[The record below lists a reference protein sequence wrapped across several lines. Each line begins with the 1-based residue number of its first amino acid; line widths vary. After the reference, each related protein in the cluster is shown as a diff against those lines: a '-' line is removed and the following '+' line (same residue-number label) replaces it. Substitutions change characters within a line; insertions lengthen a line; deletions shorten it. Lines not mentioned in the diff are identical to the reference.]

1 MKLTDRPAAG
11 GLLARL
17 SLAVV
22 ALGLCG
28 APAMAAADAPAAPAA
43 KPAAS
48 APPAP
53 AAKPAVSAPAA
64 PVAKPAAST
73 PTAPSPVAK
82 GAINAPSDPLAK
94 AAFEVLQHNCAR
106 CHEADQLVE
115 RKRPAGKF
123 GNILHLD
130 EIARNPKLIRPG
142 LPQASFLFKQI
153 VDQEMPYDVMVEG
166 KDGPSP
172 SEADIKTLEKWIVS
186 LKAGSCDAH
195 KFVSNEQII
204 QLIAADLEKL
214 TSVRAKG
221 TRYLTLTH
229 LSNACAGDEA
239 MNVYRQGA
247 IKLINS
253 LSRSSD
259 VDAA

>member
-64 PVAKPAAST
+64 PAAKPAAST
-73 PTAPSPVAK
+73 PPAPAAKAAVSTPTAPVAK

-106 CHEADQLVE
+106 CHESDRLVG
-115 RKRPAGKF
+115 RTRPAGKF

-130 EIARNPKLIRPG
+130 EIATNPKLIRPG
-142 LPQASFLFKQI
+142 LPQSLVSVQ
-153 VDQEMPYDVMVEG
+153 
-166 KDGPSP
+166 
-172 SEADIKTLEKWIVS
+172 ADHRP
-186 LKAGSCDAH
+186 G
-195 KFVSNEQII
+195 
-204 QLIAADLEKL
+204 
-214 TSVRAKG
+214 
-221 TRYLTLTH
+221 
-229 LSNACAGDEA
+229 NA
-239 MNVYRQGA
+239 
-247 IKLINS
+247 L
-253 LSRSSD
+253 
-259 VDAA
+259 